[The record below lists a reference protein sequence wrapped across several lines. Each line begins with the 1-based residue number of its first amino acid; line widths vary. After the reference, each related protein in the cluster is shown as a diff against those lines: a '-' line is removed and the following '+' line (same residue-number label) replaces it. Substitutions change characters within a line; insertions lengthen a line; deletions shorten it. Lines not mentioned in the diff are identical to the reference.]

1 MKIFIKLDVLKIL
14 FYENSDFCDKK
25 EGGMTKFVEHFK
37 KKTFEK
43 FIENYLLKTCI

>member
-25 EGGMTKFVEHFK
+25 EGGITKFVEHLK
-37 KKTFEK
+37 KKHLRNLSKIT
-43 FIENYLLKTCI
+43 Y